1 MPCLMKAAK
10 LTLLTVAEREALE
23 GLAQGYDIKACA
35 TRLGI
40 SDHAVNE
47 RLRSARRKLGVTSS
61 RAAARMLRE
70 DPDQPYSFSGDRFSG
85 LGAPD
90 AMAPSLTSPADQA
103 ERMDTECDSGDL
115 REYQLAFSGYQSA
128 PLDHSGLPLRGADA
142 RGNSLSKAERVH
154 AMIDLSVKI
163 AAVAAL
169 VCLLALAINMATLA

>member
-1 MPCLMKAAK
+1 MPYIMRAAN
-10 LTLLTVAEREALE
+10 LTLLTLAEREALQC
-23 GLAQGYDIKACA
+23 LAQGYDIKACA
-35 TRLGI
+35 ARLGI

-70 DPDQPYSFSGDRFSG
+70 DSDTPYSFSGDKFSG
-85 LGAPD
+85 LGEPE
-90 AMAPSLTSPADQA
+90 AMPPIMSSPAGQA
-103 ERMDTECDSGDL
+103 ERLVAECDGGEL
-115 REYQLAFSGYQSA
+115 REYQLAFSGYQAVPS
-128 PLDHSGLPLRGADA
+128 PHSSLPLRGADA
-142 RGNSLSKAERVH
+142 RGNTLSKAERVH